1 MLRYRDTPEMTMGII
16 MRKYSLLLAVMLA
29 ASFSTVADAAKKKT
43 AAPAPKDAA
52 YEWNVKNV
60 PPMQMPMQASTAAA
74 KPAKVAKK
82 GKKGGKK
89 KAKA

>member
-1 MLRYRDTPEMTMGII
+1 MGII
-16 MRKYSLLLAVMLA
+16 MRKYSLLLAVLLA
-29 ASFSTVADAAKKKT
+29 ASFSTVADAAKKK
-43 AAPAPKDAA
+43 AAKPAAPKDAA

-60 PPMQMPMQASTAAA
+60 PPMAQPGAATAA